1 MLLEPKANRA
11 MRAVAIHRQGA
22 APHVR
27 RPWLQLL
34 AAVMELAGNKAELL
48 RHTETPWASVTFSG
62 SRHRIAL
69 AFTGEE
75 AAALGELFIAAL
87 PEHEFTVPRQIV
99 ADASVTGVEHLLVPE
114 PLLTVEIELLL
125 LEEG

>member
-11 MRAVAIHRQGA
+11 MRAVSIHRQGA

-34 AAVMELAGNKAELL
+34 AAVMELAGKQAELL
-48 RHTETPWASVTFSG
+48 RHAETPWASATFTG
-62 SRHRIAL
+62 SRHNIAL

-114 PLLTVEIELLL
+114 PRLKVEFELLL

>member
-1 MLLEPKANRA
+1 MQIDLQADRA
-11 MRAVAIHRQGA
+11 MIGQTRSLHVRS
-22 APHVR
+22 PHVR

-34 AAVMELAGNKAELL
+34 AAVMELAGKQAELL
-48 RHTETPWASVTFSG
+48 RHAETPWASATFTG
-62 SRHRIAL
+62 SRHNIAL

-75 AAALGELFIAAL
+75 AAALGELFITAL

-114 PLLTVEIELLL
+114 PKLTVEFELLL